1 MSEEKDMEALRLLR
15 AFSRIVDSLKRREL
29 IGLVRDAAN
38 LQMEKKRPGR
48 QSGRPGDKP
57 TRTNH

>member
-38 LQMEKKRPGR
+38 LQMEKKRPGH